1 MKTETDEL
9 TLVKLA
15 SEYSDN
21 DKARELLESIRWPNG
36 PVCPKCGSKEAYR
49 LTAKPTSKSPA
60 RPGLCKC
67 KACRKQF
74 TVTVGTIFESSHIK
88 ISTWLMATFI
98 LCSSKKG
105 VSAHQLHRMLGIT
118 YKTAWFMAHRLRF
131 AMTEGP
137 LAEMLKGVV
146 EIDETYVGG
155 KPRPA
160 NNQKVGDVRKG
171 PRGGISAKAP
181 VIALVQRD
189 GTVRTKCVAKVTAKN
204 LGQFID
210 KNVAHNAIVNT
221 DNSVFY
227 ANHFKSWMPFRHDM
241 VNHSHKEYAR
251 FNADGTVSHVNTAES
266 FFSLIKRGVYGS
278 FHHVSKEH
286 LPRYCNEF
294 AFRWNTRKLT
304 DGERMEV
311 AVEMIEGKRLT
322 YKQVV

>member
-1 MKTETDEL
+1 MKTEMDEL

-15 SEYSDN
+15 SQYSDN

-36 PVCPKCGSKEAYR
+36 PVCPHCKSTKAYR
-49 LTAKPTSKSPA
+49 LTPKEGSKT
-60 RPGLCKC
+60 RKGVCKC
-67 KACRKQF
+67 AECRKQY
-74 TVTVGTIFESSHIK
+74 TVTVGTIFEDSHIK
-88 ISTWLMATFI
+88 ISTWLMAIFI
-98 LCSSKKG
+98 LCNSKKG
-105 VSAHQLHRMLGIT
+105 ISAHQLHRMLGVT
-118 YKTAWFMAHRLRF
+118 YKTAWFLAHRIRF

-160 NNQKVGDVRKG
+160 SGQKVGDVRKG
-171 PRGGISAKAP
+171 RRTGPTAKVP
-181 VIALVQRD
+181 VVALVQRD
-189 GTVRTKCVAKVTAKN
+189 GTVRTKVVANVTAKN
-204 LGQFID
+204 LGKYID
-210 KNVAHNAIVNT
+210 ANVCKSATVNT
-221 DNSVFY
+221 DQFALYKNLLY
-227 ANHFKSWMPFRHDM
+227 PWARHDM
-241 VNHSHKEYAR
+241 VNHTEREYAR
-251 FNADGTVSHVNTAES
+251 YNKDGTLSTTNSAES

-286 LPRYCNEF
+286 LNRYCNEF

-322 YKQVV
+322 YREVA

>member
-1 MKTETDEL
+1 MKTEMDEL
-9 TLVKLA
+9 NLVKLA
-15 SEYSDN
+15 SQYSDN

-36 PVCPKCGSKEAYR
+36 PVCPHCKSTKVYRLKPQLGSTTRKGVCKCGE
-49 LTAKPTSKSPA
+49 
-60 RPGLCKC
+60 
-67 KACRKQF
+67 CRRQY

-88 ISTWLMATFI
+88 ISTWLMAVFI

-105 VSAHQLHRMLGIT
+105 VSALQLSRMLGVT
-118 YKTAWFMAHRLRF
+118 YKTAWFMAHRIRF
-131 AMTEGP
+131 AMSEGP

-171 PRGGISAKAP
+171 RRTGDGAKVP
-181 VIALVQRD
+181 VLALVERD
-189 GTVRTKCVAKVTAKN
+189 GNVRTKVVANVTAKN

-210 KNVAHNAIVNT
+210 KNIARNAAVST
-221 DNSVFY
+221 DNFVLY
-227 ANHFKSWMPFRHDM
+227 KNHFYDWKEARHEM
-241 VNHSHKEYAR
+241 VNHSRKEYAR
-251 FNADGTVSHVNTAES
+251 FEKDGFVSHCNTAES

-286 LPRYCNEF
+286 LNRYCNEF
-294 AFRWNTRKLT
+294 AFRWNTRRLT

-322 YKQVV
+322 YREVV